1 MTTDPNS
8 DSTAGPSP
16 DHGADQTAGPQQ
28 NAEPSPDVQT
38 IDPRFRSPY
47 TDQDNEAL
55 QARAPHYALL
65 LQDIDAA
72 VAASS
77 GYRSLGAREAL
88 AGLKA
93 LEQARRRI
101 ELLSSD
107 LLAHYHRIGDS
118 AAHGYRSI
126 NHLLEGEL
134 RIPNHEARR
143 RTHLSDNLTDRTS
156 TTGEPLGPKRPAI
169 AQHFQQGH
177 LSADEAR
184 TLCKAVDDLPP
195 SIHAEH
201 ADQIEETLVDLAPS
215 VRIKDIPKLSQ
226 RIIEHIDPD
235 GKLPQYETNPMAYT
249 VTLIQKPNGDW
260 RLSGLLD
267 SPTGAVFDSL
277 LNGRMDDADIPVTV
291 KPHTNGRAAAAAAQA
306 DAAKPTADGAE
317 AAEANGASE
326 TSEVAEVAE
335 AAESTEASVG
345 ADATDG
351 ADAAAAPDTTETTE
365 ATEATEASV
374 TSEAAE
380 EADASDSAEAAGPG
394 EELPFPDDFYEY
406 FADSSDEEPAQ
417 RVPQVPL
424 EVDWAT
430 WDLTVHADATVT
442 VNGEPGTFLED
453 QPHMYLDE
461 AGWPARLSEA
471 ATAAMVELLATAR
484 GCPTGTA
491 HRVVREKILCR
502 RPAGAPDD
510 GTSPS
515 ADSGTGPSADSGA
528 PPDHPDATHEAHE
541 VSSPLSPGVFE
552 DGTRNPEVL
561 PTSPPPPGVAR
572 HSRLGFLLRCVTRQ
586 RVLHGADHALVV
598 SATPEDLVHP
608 RRSLSTQT
616 GGPISL
622 SDLEGWSNAAQT
634 FAHITEGAGRT
645 LEILSHGRFAT
656 RTQIAVL
663 TARDQGCTF
672 PDCDAPPHWCE
683 AHHIWPYALGG
694 PTTTDNLT
702 LVCPFHHRWFED
714 SGWTSLFRNGLPAW
728 RPPRSVDP
736 TQRLLFHSRF
746 RVALLNLPQTLPQT
760 E

>member
-1 MTTDPNS
+1 M
-8 DSTAGPSP
+8 
-16 DHGADQTAGPQQ
+16 
-28 NAEPSPDVQT
+28 
-38 IDPRFRSPY
+38 
-47 TDQDNEAL
+47 
-55 QARAPHYALL
+55 
-65 LQDIDAA
+65 
-72 VAASS
+72 
-77 GYRSLGAREAL
+77 
-88 AGLKA
+88 
-93 LEQARRRI
+93 
-101 ELLSSD
+101 
-107 LLAHYHRIGDS
+107 
-118 AAHGYRSI
+118 
-126 NHLLEGEL
+126 
-134 RIPNHEARR
+134 
-143 RTHLSDNLTDRTS
+143 
-156 TTGEPLGPKRPAI
+156 
-169 AQHFQQGH
+169 
-177 LSADEAR
+177 
-184 TLCKAVDDLPP
+184 
-195 SIHAEH
+195 
-201 ADQIEETLVDLAPS
+201 
-215 VRIKDIPKLSQ
+215 
-226 RIIEHIDPD
+226 
-235 GKLPQYETNPMAYT
+235 
-249 VTLIQKPNGDW
+249 
-260 RLSGLLD
+260 
-267 SPTGAVFDSL
+267 
-277 LNGRMDDADIPVTV
+277 
-291 KPHTNGRAAAAAAQA
+291 
-306 DAAKPTADGAE
+306 
-317 AAEANGASE
+317 
-326 TSEVAEVAE
+326 
-335 AAESTEASVG
+335 G
-345 ADATDG
+345 ADA
-351 ADAAAAPDTTETTE
+351 
-365 ATEATEASV
+365 
-374 TSEAAE
+374 
-380 EADASDSAEAAGPG
+380 
-394 EELPFPDDFYEY
+394 
-406 FADSSDEEPAQ
+406 
-417 RVPQVPL
+417 
-424 EVDWAT
+424 
-430 WDLTVHADATVT
+430 T

>member
-1 MTTDPNS
+1 MHTDVQEVSTMSTDPHS
-8 DSTAGPSP
+8 DSAAGARP
-16 DHGADQTAGPQQ
+16 DRDADQTAGSQQ
-28 NAEPSPDVQT
+28 SAEPSPDVHT
-38 IDPRFRSPY
+38 IDPQFRSPY
-47 TDQDNEAL
+47 TDQDHEAL
-55 QARAPHYALL
+55 IARAPHYAQM

-143 RTHLSDNLTDRTS
+143 RTQLSDDLTDRTS
-156 TTGEPLGPKRPAI
+156 TTGEPLGPKRPVI
-169 AQHFQQGH
+169 AQHFQAGH

-195 SIHAEH
+195 SIHAKH

-249 VTLIQKPNGDW
+249 VTLTQKPNGDW

-277 LNGRMDDADIPVTV
+277 LNGRMDDADIPVTI
-291 KPHTNGRAAAAAAQA
+291 KPHKNGRGAAAHKAAA
-306 DAAKPTADGAE
+306 DSTADGATAGKHAPDATT
-317 AAEANGASE
+317 AA
-326 TSEVAEVAE
+326 
-335 AAESTEASVG
+335 AATAGEPATDKPAADEPT
-345 ADATDG
+345 ADATT
-351 ADAAAAPDTTETTE
+351 AAATSNEPATSGDPAVGE
-365 ATEATEASV
+365 AT
-374 TSEAAE
+374 
-380 EADASDSAEAAGPG
+380 AAGTPHAHR
-394 EELPFPDDFYEY
+394 PFPDDFYEY
-406 FADSSDEEPAQ
+406 FTEFSDEEAAP
-417 RVPQVPL
+417 RIPQVPL
-424 EVDWAT
+424 EVDWVE
-430 WDLTVHADATVT
+430 WDLMVNADATVN

-461 AGWPARLSEA
+461 TGWPARLSEA

-491 HRVVREKILCR
+491 RRVVREKILCR
-502 RPAGAPDD
+502 RPAG
-510 GTSPS
+510 TSHDSTDPS
-515 ADSGTGPSADSGA
+515 ADSGSLPEHD
-528 PPDHPDATHEAHE
+528 DATHEAHE

-561 PTSPPPPGVAR
+561 PTNPPPPGVAR

-586 RVLHGADHALVV
+586 RVLHGADHTLVV

-608 RRSLSTQT
+608 RRSLTTQT

-622 SDLEGWSNAAQT
+622 ANLEGWSSAALT
-634 FAHITEGAGRT
+634 FAHITEGRGRT
-645 LEILSHGRFAT
+645 LEIRSLGRFAT

-683 AHHIWPYALGG
+683 AHHIVPHALGG

-714 SGWTSLFRNGLPAW
+714 TGWTVHFRNGLPAW
-728 RPPRSVDP
+728 RPPRGIDP
-736 TQRLLFHSRF
+736 QRRFLFHSRF
-746 RVALLNLPQTLPQT
+746 RVALLNLPQTLPLT

>member
-1 MTTDPNS
+1 MSTDPHS
-8 DSTAGPSP
+8 DSAAGARP
-16 DHGADQTAGPQQ
+16 DRDADQTAGSQQ
-28 NAEPSPDVQT
+28 SAEPSPDVHT
-38 IDPRFRSPY
+38 IDPQFRSPY
-47 TDQDNEAL
+47 SDQDHEAL
-55 QARAPHYALL
+55 IARAPHYAQM

-143 RTHLSDNLTDRTS
+143 RTQLSDDLTDRTS
-156 TTGEPLGPKRPAI
+156 TTGEPLGPKRPVI
-169 AQHFQQGH
+169 AQHFQAGH

-184 TLCKAVDDLPP
+184 ILCKAVDDLPP
-195 SIHAEH
+195 TIHAKH

-226 RIIEHIDPD
+226 RIVEHIDPD

-260 RLSGLLD
+260 KLSGLLD

-277 LNGRMDDADIPVTV
+277 LNGRMDDADVPVTI
-291 KPHTNGRAAAAAAQA
+291 KPHKNARGSAAQEPAADAQDDAAQA
-306 DAAKPTADGAE
+306 NGADASTAEANAAEATIGGAAEASESAE
-317 AAEANGASE
+317 AAEAVEIS
-326 TSEVAEVAE
+326 
-335 AAESTEASVG
+335 
-345 ADATDG
+345 
-351 ADAAAAPDTTETTE
+351 
-365 ATEATEASV
+365 
-374 TSEAAE
+374 
-380 EADASDSAEAAGPG
+380 EAAGPAV
-394 EELPFPDDFYEY
+394 ERPFPDDFYKY
-406 FADSSDEEPAQ
+406 FTEFSDEEAAP
-417 RVPQVPL
+417 RIPQVPL
-424 EVDWAT
+424 EVDWVE
-430 WDLTVHADATVT
+430 WDLTVNADATVN

-461 AGWPARLSEA
+461 TGWPARLSEA

-491 HRVVREKILCR
+491 RRVVREKILCR
-502 RPAGAPDD
+502 RPAGTSHD
-510 GTSPS
+510 GTDPP
-515 ADSGTGPSADSGA
+515 ADSGS
-528 PPDHPDATHEAHE
+528 PPEHADATHEAHE

-561 PTSPPPPGVAR
+561 PTNPPPPGVAR

-598 SATPEDLVHP
+598 SATPEDLAHP
-608 RRSLSTQT
+608 RRSLTTQT

-622 SDLEGWSNAAQT
+622 TNLEGWSSAAQT
-634 FAHITEGAGRT
+634 FAHITEGRGRT
-645 LEILSHGRFAT
+645 LEIRSLGRFAT

-736 TQRLLFHSRF
+736 AQRLLFHSRF
-746 RVALLNLPQTLPQT
+746 RVALLNLPRTLPQT

>member
-1 MTTDPNS
+1 MSTDPNS
-8 DSTAGPSP
+8 DSAAGSRP
-16 DHGADQTAGPQQ
+16 DRDADQTAGSQQ
-28 NAEPSPDVQT
+28 SAKPSADVHT
-38 IDPRFRSPY
+38 IDPQFRSPY
-47 TDQDNEAL
+47 TDQDNEVL
-55 QARAPHYALL
+55 LARAPHYAQM

-107 LLAHYHRIGDS
+107 LLAHYHHIGDS

-143 RTHLSDNLTDRTS
+143 RTQLSDNLTDRTS
-156 TTGEPLGPKRPAI
+156 TSGEPLGPKRPAI
-169 AQHFQQGH
+169 AQHFQAGH

-195 SIHAEH
+195 SIHAKH

-277 LNGRMDDADIPVTV
+277 LNGRMDDADVPVTI
-291 KPHTNGRAAAAAAQA
+291 KPHKNARGASAQEPAADAQDDAAPANGADASTAETNAAEATTGGAAEASESAQA
-306 DAAKPTADGAE
+306 AE
-317 AAEANGASE
+317 AAEVS
-326 TSEVAEVAE
+326 
-335 AAESTEASVG
+335 
-345 ADATDG
+345 
-351 ADAAAAPDTTETTE
+351 
-365 ATEATEASV
+365 
-374 TSEAAE
+374 
-380 EADASDSAEAAGPG
+380 EAAGPAD
-394 EELPFPDDFYEY
+394 ERPFPDDFYEY
-406 FADSSDEEPAQ
+406 FTEFSDEEAAP
-417 RVPQVPL
+417 RIPQVPL
-424 EVDWAT
+424 EVDWVE
-430 WDLTVHADATVT
+430 WDLTVNADATVD
-442 VNGEPGTFLED
+442 VNGEPGTFLEG

-461 AGWPARLSEA
+461 TGWPARLSEA

-484 GCPTGTA
+484 DCPTGTA
-491 HRVVREKILCR
+491 RRVVREKILCR

-510 GTSPS
+510 GTGPS
-515 ADSGTGPSADSGA
+515 SDSG
-528 PPDHPDATHEAHE
+528 PPPEHADATHEAHD
-541 VSSPLSPGVFE
+541 VSSPLSPGVLE

-561 PTSPPPPGVAR
+561 PTNPPPPGVAR

-608 RRSLSTQT
+608 RRSLTTQT

-622 SDLEGWSNAAQT
+622 ANLEGWSSAALT
-634 FAHITEGAGRT
+634 FTHITEGRGRT
-645 LEILSHGRFAT
+645 LEIRSLGRFAT

-683 AHHIWPYALGG
+683 AHHIVPHALGG

-702 LVCPFHHRWFED
+702 LECPFHHRWFED
-714 SGWTSLFRNGLPAW
+714 TGWTVHFRNGLPAW
-728 RPPRSVDP
+728 RPPRGIDP
-736 TQRLLFHSRF
+736 QQRFLFHSRF